1 MTETPAE
8 ALKANYEARI
18 CPGIPTDCCDYGVIS
33 HETGKE
39 VCRVW
44 TEEDARRIADLLNLP
59 RPPAADAGEVLGE
72 ALFVLSD
79 RLRADGF
86 LDRKDHHAIYERVV
100 AAFNAVPSG
109 EMLRTHLASPLDP
122 DGTFGLAL
130 RMSIAIKENCEIGA
144 GEASIDQETGLLCVV
159 ADLDMQGIARRV
171 LFDAPATLGPQ
182 APSPTF
188 ADGIETACAAFEQA
202 ISDGYP
208 EPVGKSAKCPHGLYS
223 FEECITCYDEA
234 LTARI
239 AEIRGDAGVVR
250 TYREGLDAAA
260 KVAEHDVP
268 QSDEAGVAVGE
279 AKAGVRIAA
288 AIRGLV

>member
-1 MTETPAE
+1 MTDPTPAE

-59 RPPAADAGEVLGE
+59 RPPAADAGEVQDIIAALKAAHEFMHSVAAQRRKFGPISTQAQHLGWQMKY
-72 ALFVLSD
+72 ALD
-79 RLRADGF
+79 RL
-86 LDRKDHHAIYERVV
+86 
-100 AAFNAVPSG
+100 
-109 EMLRTHLASPLDP
+109 
-122 DGTFGLAL
+122 AL
-130 RMSIAIKENCEIGA
+130 
-144 GEASIDQETGLLCVV
+144 
-159 ADLDMQGIARRV
+159 
-171 LFDAPATLGPQ
+171 PQ

-188 ADGIETACAAFEQA
+188 ADAIETACAAFEQA

-208 EPVGKSAKCPHGLYS
+208 EPVGKGAKCPHGLYS

-234 LTARI
+234 LMARI

-250 TYREGLDAAA
+250 TYRDGIEAAA
-260 KVAEHDVP
+260 KVAEDDVP
-268 QSDEAGVAVGE
+268 QSDETGAAVGE

-288 AIRGLV
+288 AIRRWSDGWTDE